1 MRGELDILVNY
12 SDYKSKEDVRLEKE
26 GIIRGVHHTSF
37 TTQNFEGML
46 SFYRDLLGFKEV
58 VANSKIQSEI
68 LDNITGIQNT
78 NLTNVMLSAG
88 NAIIEIFQYVSP
100 EGKPGNP
107 NRPANDVGLT
117 HVCFDV
123 VNIFPIYNRLKA
135 AGVEFNCE
143 PQNFSDRV
151 IATYGR
157 DPDGNLFE
165 LQEIIYENHPA
176 RLNWN

>member
-1 MRGELDILVNY
+1 MA
-12 SDYKSKEDVRLEKE
+12 EK

-37 TTQNFEGML
+37 TTQNFAEMVH
-46 SFYRDLLGFKEV
+46 FYRDLLGLEEIFR
-58 VANSKIQSEI
+58 NDLIQSEI
-68 LDNITGIQNT
+68 MDHISGIQNT
-78 NLTNVMLSAG
+78 ILKNIMLRAG
-88 NAIIEIFQYVSP
+88 NTIIEIFQYISP
-100 EGKPGNP
+100 EGSAGHP

-143 PQNFSDRV
+143 PQNFKDRV
-151 IATYGR
+151 LATYGR

-165 LQEIIYENHPA
+165 LQEIIVPDHPA
-176 RLNWN
+176 MLKWD

>member
-1 MRGELDILVNY
+1 MVE
-12 SDYKSKEDVRLEKE
+12 E
-26 GIIRGVHHTSF
+26 GIIRGIHHTSF

-46 SFYRDLLGFKEV
+46 HFYRDLLGLEEIFRNEL
-58 VANSKIQSEI
+58 IQSEI
-68 LDNITGIQNT
+68 LDYISGIQNT
-78 NLTNVMLSAG
+78 TLKNVMLRAG
-88 NAIIEIFQYVSP
+88 NMIIEIFQYISP
-100 EGKPGNP
+100 EGKAGNP

-143 PQNFSDRV
+143 PQNFKDRV
-151 IATYGR
+151 WSTYGR

-165 LQEIIYENHPA
+165 LQEIIDPSHPA
-176 RLNWN
+176 MLKWD

>member
-1 MRGELDILVNY
+1 MIGV
-12 SDYKSKEDVRLEKE
+12 EKE
-26 GIIRGVHHTSF
+26 GFIRGVHHTSF

-46 SFYRDLLGFKEV
+46 RFYRDLLGFKEL
-58 VANSKIQSEI
+58 AKSEIQSEI
-68 LDNITGIQNT
+68 LDKITGIQNT
-78 NLTNVMLSAG
+78 NLKNAMLLAG
-88 NAIIEIFQYVSP
+88 NTVIEIFEYVSP
-100 EGKPGNP
+100 EGKPGNLY
-107 NRPANDVGLT
+107 RPANDVGIT

-123 VNIFPIYNRLKA
+123 IDIFPLYHRLKE

-143 PQNFSDRV
+143 PQNFKDRV

-176 RLNWN
+176 RLNWD

>member
-1 MRGELDILVNY
+1 MEN
-12 SDYKSKEDVRLEKE
+12 E

-46 SFYRDLLGFKEV
+46 SFYRDLLGFKEL
-58 VANSKIQSEI
+58 ANSEIQSEI
-68 LDNITGIQNT
+68 LDNITSIQNT
-78 NLTNVMLSAG
+78 KLKNALLSAG

-100 EGKPGNP
+100 EGKPGIP

-117 HVCFDV
+117 HICFDV
-123 VNIFPIYNRLKA
+123 VDIFPVYNRLKA

-143 PQNFSDRV
+143 PQNFNDRV

-165 LQEIIYENHPA
+165 LQEIIYANHPA
-176 RLNWN
+176 RLNWD